1 MRDVIKNALER
12 NINLTT
18 RGRALEQQGRD
29 WVTRWSACK
38 GNKNREPSEVDFDF
52 EAQAIRDE
60 LDSIRA
66 EMDQNTEALAT
77 AMVES
82 SPQAG
87 SNPTVWEYYHPTLW
101 QSTCQGSKYAQAA
114 AQMDADR
121 ATLAGIPAVVVQI
134 NNWSPDM
141 SEYYT
146 TYRRGEMATPCWA
159 CVVDVEDPRVDL
171 EILKHSPA
179 PSLVEQVRLCWA
191 RGVNPRVYNP
201 FLPHGFE
208 EKHGI
213 SYTGKILPVRHA

>member
-1 MRDVIKNALER
+1 MRDVIKSTLER
-12 NINLTT
+12 NTNLTA
-18 RGRALEQQGRD
+18 RGRSLEQQGRE
-29 WVTRWSACK
+29 WATAWCARK
-38 GNKNREPSEVDFDF
+38 GNKNREPTEADFDF
-52 EAQAIRDE
+52 EACAIRDE

-66 EMDQNTEALAT
+66 EMGRNTTALVEAIA
-77 AMVES
+77 ES
-82 SPQAG
+82 IPQAG

-121 ATLAGIPAVVVQI
+121 AILMGIPAVVVQI
-134 NNWSPDM
+134 NQWSPDM
-141 SEYYT
+141 SDYYT
-146 TYRRGEMATPCWA
+146 TFRKGDMATPCWA
-159 CVVDVEDPRVDL
+159 CVVDVEDPVVDL
-171 EILKHSPA
+171 ELLKHSPA

-213 SYTGKILPVRHA
+213 SYTGKFLSVSHA

>member
-1 MRDVIKNALER
+1 MLKRQSEIIA
-12 NINLTT
+12 
-18 RGRALEQQGRD
+18 RGRVLEQLGRD
-29 WVTRWSACK
+29 WCAAWRTRK
-38 GNKNREPSEVDFDF
+38 GNKNREPTEADFDF

-60 LDSIRA
+60 LDSLRE
-66 EMDQNTEALAT
+66 EMARNKIALDEALA
-77 AMVES
+77 S
-82 SPQAG
+82 SVAQAG

-121 ATLAGIPAVVVQI
+121 ATLAGIPAVVVEI
-134 NNWSPDM
+134 NQWSPDL
-141 SEYYT
+141 SDYYT
-146 TYRRGEMATPCWA
+146 TYRKGEGATSCWA
-159 CVVDVEDPRVDL
+159 CVVDVADPVVDL
-171 EILKHSPA
+171 EILKRSPA

-213 SYTGKILPVRHA
+213 SYAGKFLSVSHA